1 MRRKPTYQP
10 HAKMGEGNPLKMAG
24 LTDDEKLLKK
34 HGIDP
39 DKLLRDA
46 QKLIK
51 AYERGATKYLK
62 EVKPKYKQ

>member
-1 MRRKPTYQP
+1 MRRKPAYKQ
-10 HAKMGEGNPLKMAG
+10 HEKMGEGNLLKMAG